1 MTATLVPRD
10 VRIAVEC
17 PLTAVMEVRCA
28 LWLLSFVIDIQPTT
42 SSTTAII
49 TTITSPSHSFCPT
62 RAFCGL
68 PPGWHVA
75 NTQKLTCCFVCRLVT
90 VTWNFCLLYLLVYG
104 CVSPKSMQLWN
115 SFTRLC
121 VSACVC
127 RHSCMLCME
136 LVFVSFFTTLQ
147 VNISRAQG
155 EREILSDT

>member
-17 PLTAVMEVRCA
+17 PLTAGMEVRCA

-42 SSTTAII
+42 SSTTAIMTTTTTVAAII

-75 NTQKLTCCFVCRLVT
+75 NTDKLTCCFVCRLVT
-90 VTWNFCLLYLLVYG
+90 VTWNFCLMYLLVYG
-104 CVSPKSMQLWN
+104 CVSSKSMQLLN
-115 SFTRLC
+115 SFTRF
-121 VSACVC
+121 CVC
-127 RHSCMLCME
+127 ARVRACMSPFMH
-136 LVFVSFFTTLQ
+136 
-147 VNISRAQG
+147 AAH
-155 EREILSDT
+155 